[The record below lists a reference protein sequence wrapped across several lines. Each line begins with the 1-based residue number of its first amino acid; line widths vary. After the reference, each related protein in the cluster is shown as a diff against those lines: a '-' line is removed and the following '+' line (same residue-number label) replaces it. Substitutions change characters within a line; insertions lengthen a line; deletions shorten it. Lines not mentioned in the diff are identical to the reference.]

1 MEKKK
6 SNFWNNLLF
15 GFTTGVTIGVF
26 VSLFVN
32 VVLKT
37 DYYSPATPKLVES
50 LGSNLATLVN
60 FLLYGVIGIVSVF
73 STSIYSVESLSIFV
87 KTILH
92 FLVVQLG
99 IFLVSLVL
107 DWVESYFIFVLP
119 ISIVI
124 YIIIWLVIFFQQKR
138 DIKSLNDGLKE
149 KSRK

>member
-6 SNFWNNLLF
+6 SNFWGNLLY

-26 VSLFVN
+26 ISLFVN

-37 DYYSPATPKLVES
+37 DYYSPATPKLIES
-50 LGSNLATLVN
+50 LGSNLSTLVN
-60 FLLYGVIGIVSVF
+60 FLLYGFIGIGSVF
-73 STSIYSVESLSIFV
+73 STSIFNIESLSLLT

-92 FLVVQLG
+92 FFVVQLI

-119 ISIVI
+119 ISIVV
-124 YIIIWLVIFFQQKR
+124 YIIIWLVFFLQQKK
-138 DIKSLNDGLKE
+138 DINSLNEGLKG
-149 KSRK
+149 KKQN

>member
-6 SNFWNNLLF
+6 SNFWGNLLY

-32 VVLKT
+32 VMLKT

-50 LGSNLATLVN
+50 LGSNLSTLVN

-73 STSIYSVESLSIFV
+73 STSIFNIESLSLLT

-99 IFLVSLVL
+99 VFLVSLVL
-107 DWVESYFIFVLP
+107 GWVESYFIFVLP

-124 YIIIWLVIFFQQKR
+124 YITIWLVIFLQQKK

-149 KSRK
+149 KKQK